1 MEMQVCDSAFCKI
14 LRPQTFWLSPHLLG
28 AASTDVITGPPVQL
42 QSTDLFWMQ
51 LLMSPRYDTISQG
64 GQSAI

>member
-1 MEMQVCDSAFCKI
+1 MNKVAMVAEMGVMNGLDNMDFH
-14 LRPQTFWLSPHLLG
+14 SPRL
-28 AASTDVITGPPVQL
+28 T
-42 QSTDLFWMQ
+42 WMQ